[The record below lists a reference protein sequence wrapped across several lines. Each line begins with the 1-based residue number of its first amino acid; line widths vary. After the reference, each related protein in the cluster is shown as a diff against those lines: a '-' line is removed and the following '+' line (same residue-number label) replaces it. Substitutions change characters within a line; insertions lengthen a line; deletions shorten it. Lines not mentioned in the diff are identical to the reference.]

1 MRILTKNKDN
11 NKLWVLYNANLR
23 TKTIVIIAVASLIL
37 VSVLLSNLFIDSS
50 VLASNFANVNQPP
63 SFEHIF
69 GTDWMGRDMFT
80 RTLLGLGLSIAVGAF
95 ASIISTVLAI
105 VLGALS
111 SINDLADEFVAALI
125 DLFGSIPHILLIILV
140 SISVGGGF
148 YGVIMGV
155 GLTHWTSLARILRA
169 EIKKLKTTEFIKL
182 SEEFG
187 KSKLW
192 IARKHILPLVVS
204 QIIVGVILMFP
215 HAIMHEASVSFLGF
229 GLPPHEPAI
238 GIILAE
244 SMKYLSMGCWWLAFY
259 PGLSLLF
266 LVLLF
271 DLIGE
276 NVHKLLDPQSAQA

>member
-37 VSVLLSNLFIDSS
+37 ISVLLSNLFIDSS
-50 VLASNFANVNQPP
+50 VLTSNFANVNQPP
-63 SFEHIF
+63 SLEHVF

-111 SINDLADEFVAALI
+111 SINDIADEFVAALI

-148 YGVIMGV
+148 YGVILGV

-276 NVHKLLDPQSAQA
+276 NVHKLLDPQSAQS